1 MAKNKAKD
9 PVPLAAATSDGNI
22 TLEMTIMKRIIKRI
36 KSTFA
41 TSGMS
46 SMRRMTRPQTY

>member
-22 TLEMTIMKRIIKRI
+22 TLEMTIVKRM
-36 KSTFA
+36 
-41 TSGMS
+41 MS
-46 SMRRMTRPQTY
+46 SMRRIPRPQTY